1 MNLQRLAMHAWAAA
15 LATSLALAGC
25 QWFGADRP
33 GLKRYAT
40 EERYPADREDS
51 APAEM
56 PLDLPTGD
64 ADTTAAGEVTL
75 DPTLRPGNPEALGEG
90 ARLLAGRDF
99 EPVYFDRD
107 GSELDLAGRR
117 LLTEYAAWLKEHP
130 RVWVTLIG
138 FAGAGLTKE
147 FAYNLGMARALAV
160 MEYLEAL
167 GIDARQLYPI
177 SYGNELLFVAPDS
190 GDDGLNHRVEIIGF
204 AAPAG
209 SVGPQPVPLGPE
221 PAPAMQL
228 PAESETLRSPNP

>member
-1 MNLQRLAMHAWAAA
+1 MIQRPLIFAWAAA
-15 LATSLALAGC
+15 LLAPLALTGC
-25 QWFGADRP
+25 QWFGVDRP

-40 EERYPADREDS
+40 EERFPSDRYDS

-64 ADTTAAGEVTL
+64 EDTTAGEVTL
-75 DPTLRPGNPEALGEG
+75 DPTLRAGNPEQLGEG

-107 GSELDLAGRR
+107 GSELDLASRR
-117 LLTEYAAWLKEHP
+117 LLTEYATWLKDRP
-130 RVWVTLIG
+130 SIWVTLIG

-167 GIDARQLYPI
+167 GIPATQLYPI

-209 SVGPQPVPLGPE
+209 SAGPQPVPLGPD
-221 PAPAMQL
+221 PAPAPQL
-228 PAESETLRSPNP
+228 PAEPETVRSPNP